1 MQIKTRAIVLRAQD
15 YNENDK
21 LLTLLTEE
29 RGLVFAY
36 VFGARKIKSR
46 LAPMCTMLSY
56 GEFVLFENKG
66 QYSVDS
72 AESERLFFGIRQ
84 DLEELAYASYFCEL
98 CAGIVPAEEAA
109 GEIMRFLLNTLHML
123 EKRKLYF
130 PLLKGIFE
138 LRIMS
143 MAGYA
148 PDLVACANCG
158 HYDKNMF
165 WFDLS
170 QGSVTCME
178 CKPDGDL
185 QYDMPMSKSVFLAA
199 RHIVYAPTEK
209 LFSFRL
215 GENAAEEL
223 SAITEKYTVFQT
235 DKNYPTLEFLN
246 STKEMFKQ
254 QLSFDTKEAE
264 Q

>member
-1 MQIKTRAIVLRAQD
+1 MQIKTKAIVLRSRD

-46 LAPMCTMLSY
+46 LAPMCAMLSY

-84 DLEELAYASYFCEL
+84 DLEKLAYASYFCEL
-98 CAGIVPAEEAA
+98 CIGIIPAEESA
-109 GEIMRFLLNTLHML
+109 EDTLRLLLNTLHML
-123 EKRKLYF
+123 ENEKMPF
-130 PLLKGIFE
+130 SVLKGIFE

-143 MAGYA
+143 TAGYA
-148 PDLVACANCG
+148 PNLVACSNCG

-165 WFDLS
+165 WFNLS
-170 QGSVTCME
+170 QGSITCMD
-178 CKPDGDL
+178 CKPDGDI
-185 QYDMPMSKSVFLAA
+185 QYDMSMSKAVFLAA
-199 RHIVYAPTEK
+199 RHIVYAPAEK
-209 LFSFRL
+209 LFSFKL

-223 SAITEKYTVFQT
+223 SAITEKYTAFQT
-235 DKNYPTLEFLN
+235 DKNYSTLEFLN

-254 QLSFDTKEAE
+254 PSFDTKEVE